1 MYTKYTDKTEKR
13 EMSVL
18 TPIITQTVNDCINV
32 SGRKITTSIVQFL
45 LQNLMVTGVSVLQQF
60 LSSN

>member
-1 MYTKYTDKTEKR
+1 MR